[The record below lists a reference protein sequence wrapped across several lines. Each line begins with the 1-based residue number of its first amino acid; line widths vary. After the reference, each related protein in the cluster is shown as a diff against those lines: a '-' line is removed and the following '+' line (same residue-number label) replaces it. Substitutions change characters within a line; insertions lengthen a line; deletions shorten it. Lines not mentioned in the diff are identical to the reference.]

1 MKTSD
6 FVKLQFVR
14 GTKSG
19 IDIEKT
25 GTGCESN
32 NPKEANLQQPG
43 TATQKRPYSKPT
55 LTVYGTI
62 RDLTRAVN
70 NMGADDN
77 GTIPRNKTGFA

>member
-6 FVKLQFVR
+6 FVKPRFVR
-14 GTKSG
+14 GTENA

-25 GTGCESN
+25 GVGCESN
-32 NPKEANLQQPG
+32 NPKEANLQQHG

-70 NMGADDN
+70 NMGGGDN
-77 GTIPRNKTGFA
+77 GTAPRNKTGFA